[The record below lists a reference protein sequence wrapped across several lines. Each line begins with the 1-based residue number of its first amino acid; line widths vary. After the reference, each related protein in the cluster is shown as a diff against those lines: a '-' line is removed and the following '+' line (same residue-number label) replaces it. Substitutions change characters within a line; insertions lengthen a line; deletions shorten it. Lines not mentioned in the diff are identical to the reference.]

1 MSGVAAHMGPRKTRL
16 FSDVI
21 DKQKPGLHIVLKV
34 FPINS
39 HLDLM
44 HDERSPQ
51 DTGKQFGSQQP
62 CSRVL
67 TID

>member
-1 MSGVAAHMGPRKTRL
+1 MSGVAAHMGSRETRL
-16 FSDVI
+16 FSDVS

-51 DTGKQFGSQQP
+51 DTGK
-62 CSRVL
+62 
-67 TID
+67 